1 MSTLRNW
8 LPSSDS
14 QWHQQM
20 WLRLKSKI
28 NCCVISHLKVISW
41 NWFCL
46 FHLLSLSHN
55 EKLFCSKIFPS
66 YSEMMTR
73 MCESLPALW
82 EEVIEYLWGKKQKHI
97 LEQRGNSKLI
107 AKSWLEFHP
116 WPFPHPTL
124 WNQFG
129 EEGDYDVTSETL
141 WHTFTLIWSFA
152 RNPLKIQIG
161 YINLEKLLLRESWQ
175 LSKNKTFC

>member
-20 WLRLKSKI
+20 WLRLKSRI

-116 WPFPHPTL
+116 WPFPHPHSVKSIWRRGGL
-124 WNQFG
+124 WRDFG
-129 EEGDYDVTSETL
+129 DSLTHFYP
-141 WHTFTLIWSFA
+141 
-152 RNPLKIQIG
+152 NLK
-161 YINLEKLLLRESWQ
+161 
-175 LSKNKTFC
+175 FCKKSPENTDRIY

>member
-1 MSTLRNW
+1 MTRWRWQDEDDRVQACKWPTMPTLRNW

-20 WLRLKSKI
+20 WLRLKSRI

-116 WPFPHPTL
+116 WPFPHPHSVKSIWRRGGL
-124 WNQFG
+124 WRDFG
-129 EEGDYDVTSETL
+129 DSLTHFYP
-141 WHTFTLIWSFA
+141 
-152 RNPLKIQIG
+152 NLK
-161 YINLEKLLLRESWQ
+161 
-175 LSKNKTFC
+175 FCKKSPENTDRIY

>member
-1 MSTLRNW
+1 MQLDCA
-8 LPSSDS
+8 SDLTP
-14 QWHQQM
+14 HQ
-20 WLRLKSKI
+20 
-28 NCCVISHLKVISW
+28 
-41 NWFCL
+41 
-46 FHLLSLSHN
+46 
-55 EKLFCSKIFPS
+55 
-66 YSEMMTR
+66 
-73 MCESLPALW
+73 
-82 EEVIEYLWGKKQKHI
+82 KQKHI

-107 AKSWLEFHP
+107 AKSWLEFFP

-175 LSKNKTFC
+175 LSENKTFCKIPIIGCVARVIRQRSIDYCMGQMLQYNLWKKYWKTRAFSKFPISAGSI